1 MQASLVMFKADGERK
16 GFPLPEGKTV
26 VGRRNTCDLRIPLSS
41 VSRKHCEIELSDDG
55 LSLRDLGSSNGT
67 FYNDER
73 VQEAQLAAGDR
84 VQVGP
89 VFFHVVVDGEPSE
102 IEPVRTILPG
112 GSGEVQSADESGG
125 PEPLPASEGVPEEV
139 EAESHSPTVDLDDD
153 LDPIAALEAMSDDD
167 SEDEDDNVEDLPLLE
182 EDDEEGSR

>member
-16 GFPLPEGKTV
+16 DFPLPEGKTV
-26 VGRRNTCDLRIPLSS
+26 VGRRNTCELRIPLSS
-41 VSRKHCEIELSDDG
+41 VSRKHCEIELNDDG
-55 LSLRDLGSSNGT
+55 VFLRDLGSSNGT
-67 FYNDER
+67 FFNDQR
-73 VQEAQLAAGDR
+73 VQEAQLTAGDR

-102 IEPVRTILPG
+102 IEPVRTVLPG
-112 GSGEVQSADESGG
+112 GSGDVQAADESGG

-153 LDPIAALEAMSDDD
+153 LDPISALEAMADNESDGN
-167 SEDEDDNVEDLPLLE
+167 DEAEDLPLLE
-182 EDDEEGSR
+182 DDDEEDDR